1 MIVRVTFA
9 ERNEYFTGSILDVDF
24 PSILHSKFMEC
35 SVSLFSQ
42 NISLVQDYRSIV
54 NEYVDI
60 LTSHLYKEE
69 LVGGLLIDNS
79 RFRAQV
85 VGHTE
90 LVDIG
95 NYPVYIGNM
104 ITVHGSFNKK
114 NVGVVAWSVVSLE
127 S

>member
-42 NISLVQDYRSIV
+42 NNSLVQDYRSIV

-60 LTSHLYKEE
+60 LTSHLHKEE

-85 VGHTE
+85 GHR
-90 LVDIG
+90 
-95 NYPVYIGNM
+95 
-104 ITVHGSFNKK
+104 
-114 NVGVVAWSVVSLE
+114 AC
-127 S
+127 